1 MLWRP
6 SSANPRPP
14 RLTCS
19 ALALPLGSNQHS
31 SRAPALR
38 LLDHARLRQLFNQP
52 LGPRPADPH
61 PPLEELGRHP
71 LVLLGQLRRFGEA
84 RIGRLLLP
92 APERADASTEA
103 ESLAVDPVSD
113 PTIRMA
119 VHDDGLRPEVE
130 VRDEAPAAPPEPEAG
145 GGEDGRSPLAPA
157 LPDVLDREQ
166 ARRTVTEEYPVA
178 LERAGIGGVVR
189 LLLWVSPDGIPES
202 PEVSSS
208 SGVPGLDKAALRAVS
223 LIRFQPATRAGLPV
237 GTWVEFSIRFVP
249 SATGSQ
255 PAPENQAFEIPPI
268 S

>member
-1 MLWRP
+1 
-6 SSANPRPP
+6 
-14 RLTCS
+14 
-19 ALALPLGSNQHS
+19 
-31 SRAPALR
+31 
-38 LLDHARLRQLFNQP
+38 LFNQP